1 MPDSLACP
9 SAFDRAWV
17 LAQIGGD
24 EELLHE
30 IAAVFLI
37 DSPDLRQKLATDLA
51 RNDAQSLHSTA
62 HCAKS
67 AIGNFGA
74 PVAVAA
80 ALALENAAKASDTAR
95 LPELT
100 AALCTEMLRVEDA
113 LRQELQPRTS

>member
-1 MPDSLACP
+1 MPDSLAST

-17 LAQIGGD
+17 LAQIGED

-37 DSPDLRQKLATDLA
+37 DSPDLRQKLAADLA
-51 RNDAQSLHSTA
+51 RNDALSLHSTA

-74 PVAVAA
+74 SAAVAA
-80 ALALENAAKASDTAR
+80 AIELENAAKASDTAR
-95 LPELT
+95 LPALT
-100 AALCTEMLRVEDA
+100 ETLCAEMLRVEDA
-113 LRQELQPRTS
+113 LRLELQTSTS